1 MSDERS
7 DGPRLMTAK
16 KHDGSKGAAWEK
28 WKTEYLDAAAGKGD
42 DMASWA
48 DTFNGTDQQVGLT
61 AAQVRARTKRRREAY
76 SSLLLHLDDEGL
88 KATIRAEAGGA
99 ANQGGNA
106 RIAMQVCDRE
116 MGEPTSA
123 LHVNEKILGMH
134 SITLSKE
141 VGRKINSLVTLN
153 RLLTMRNEEL
163 PR

>member
-1 MSDERS
+1 
-7 DGPRLMTAK
+7 MTAK

-99 ANQGGNA
+99 ANATQRRSEKVRFVKEAHRSLNGFRHETA
-106 RIAMQVCDRE
+106 RKETERKLR
-116 MGEPTSA
+116 TYLSS
-123 LHVNEKILGMH
+123 
-134 SITLSKE
+134 SIE
-141 VGRKINSLVTLN
+141 V
-153 RLLTMRNEEL
+153 
-163 PR
+163 P

>member
-7 DGPRLMTAK
+7 DGPRLLTAK

-48 DTFNGTDQQVGLT
+48 DTFNGTDPQVGLT

-99 ANQGGNA
+99 ANQGGECRRPYA
-106 RIAMQVCDRE
+106 
-116 MGEPTSA
+116 P
-123 LHVNEKILGMH
+123 
-134 SITLSKE
+134 
-141 VGRKINSLVTLN
+141 
-153 RLLTMRNEEL
+153 
-163 PR
+163 